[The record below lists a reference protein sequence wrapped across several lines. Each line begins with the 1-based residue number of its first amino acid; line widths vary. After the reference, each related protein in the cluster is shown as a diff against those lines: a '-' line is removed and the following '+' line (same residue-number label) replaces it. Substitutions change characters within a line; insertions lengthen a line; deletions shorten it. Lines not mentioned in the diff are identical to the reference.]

1 MQGVRRYNGAK
12 NLHNPAERHKEGA
25 LHFTSVWGRTT
36 IRVIKGPPLTKAL
49 SKMSTSSQKKDQM
62 SFPDKPFAP
71 AGIKKKPFLVT
82 MYCWEGINPLRV
94 SKAKSARKY
103 TFALI
108 LTSFSGAL
116 IGLPT
121 PSSIAPSVVNNAFQT
136 HHFSKSTLLAF
147 SLPSKKTRRPLR
159 SSQGHVMQ
167 KQDLFWDDRFDSWV
181 CWRTCFGNRWNI
193 PWLNYFNQSYKWGK

>member
-1 MQGVRRYNGAK
+1 MGQK
-12 NLHNPAERHKEGA
+12 NLHNPAERHKKGA

-82 MYCWEGINPLRV
+82 MYFWEGINPLRV
-94 SKAKSARKY
+94 SKAKSACKY

-116 IGLPT
+116 IDVSPHPHPLLRQSLTMPFKRT
-121 PSSIAPSVVNNAFQT
+121 TFPNPLSSPF
-136 HHFSKSTLLAF
+136 HFLLKN
-147 SLPSKKTRRPLR
+147 KKTA
-159 SSQGHVMQ
+159 
-167 KQDLFWDDRFDSWV
+167 DD
-181 CWRTCFGNRWNI
+181 
-193 PWLNYFNQSYKWGK
+193 

>member
-1 MQGVRRYNGAK
+1 MAGKGHVTHNSQCRGWEGTMGQK
-12 NLHNPAERHKEGA
+12 NLHNPSERHKEGA

-62 SFPDKPFAP
+62 SVVRP
-71 AGIKKKPFLVT
+71 GGEKKKPFLVT

-116 IGLPT
+116 IDGSPHPHPLLRQSLTMPFKRT
-121 PSSIAPSVVNNAFQT
+121 TFPNPLSSPF
-136 HHFSKSTLLAF
+136 HFLLKN
-147 SLPSKKTRRPLR
+147 KKTAEE
-159 SSQGHVMQ
+159 
-167 KQDLFWDDRFDSWV
+167 
-181 CWRTCFGNRWNI
+181 
-193 PWLNYFNQSYKWGK
+193 